1 MSKVLVS
8 PTGVPITGTY
18 ETCPGLAAIANIA
31 LGTRDGGRFEFD
43 YAGDTE
49 MFWDDQRTIRR
60 NGERVFLD
68 ANGAE
73 WLESQLQLIDAA
85 S

>member
-1 MSKVLVS
+1 MSKILVS
-8 PTGVPITGTY
+8 PTGVRITGTY
-18 ETCPGLAAIANIA
+18 ETCPGLAAIDNVS
-31 LGTRDGGRFEFD
+31 LGNRDGGRFEFD
-43 YAGDTE
+43 YTGSTD